1 MTAQTQTI
9 QDRIK
14 EKIQQFDIFALL
26 KLLEQMGYKATDI
39 YFQSNPSFSSSSSIC
54 QEIIF
59 LEKKYPRIILV
70 LNLGLFSNQ
79 SSLPSLFRKKMDQGS
94 IDSVSF
100 SKYLGFF
107 DHYLIKVFLGVS
119 MPEDHGWFFADWKE
133 TLRQYFKLLGLNSA
147 STLSLLFQLCFP
159 ELNVKVLKSPRVVS
173 WQSSSI
179 VLGKAVLGKD
189 CFLQKN
195 ERLTI
200 SSLKVVLTG
209 DEHTTEQGIPWAF
222 EIKKRMKQLIFPLMD
237 RVNVYLQVELILEN
251 VREAARLS
259 KTSYLNYCSLG
270 IGPKS
275 LRFRIFSGYPKDFGK
290 A

>member
-1 MTAQTQTI
+1 MTVQTQTI
-9 QDRIK
+9 QERIK

-54 QEIIF
+54 QEIFF
-59 LEKKYPRIILV
+59 LETKYPRIILV

-100 SKYLGFF
+100 TKYLGFF

-159 ELNVKVLKSPRVVS
+159 ELKVKVLKSPRVVS

-195 ERLTI
+195 EQLTI
-200 SSLKVVLTG
+200 SSLKIVLTS
-209 DEHTTEQGIPWAF
+209 DEHITDQGVPWAF

-290 A
+290 N